1 MSALSF
7 GLSSKL
13 TPDSSSKKTGTPT
26 TFVWNSTLFSS
37 TAATNTMPTI
47 TAELQSL
54 GNGNSLPTNSIS
66 NFIILSW
73 PTTFTQETIAV
84 TPINGVVPV

>member
-1 MSALSF
+1 
-7 GLSSKL
+7 
-13 TPDSSSKKTGTPT
+13 
-26 TFVWNSTLFSS
+26 
-37 TAATNTMPTI
+37 MPTI